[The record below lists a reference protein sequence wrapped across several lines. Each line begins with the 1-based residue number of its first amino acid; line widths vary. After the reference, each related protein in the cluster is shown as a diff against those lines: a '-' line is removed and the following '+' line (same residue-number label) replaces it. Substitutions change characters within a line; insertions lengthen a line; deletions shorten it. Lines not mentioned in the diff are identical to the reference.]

1 MIKTDNELLSYFPS
15 LEYCRLIDQQST
27 CVQDMLTNC
36 KNLRYFCCNSFS
48 KLSLSSACNNNL
60 QQLCVVSRGTDLDDN
75 FMYAVSAHGGLVHVA
90 FFVWSATSK
99 GITTLI
105 KNSPNL
111 LTFGLHEQ
119 KGSEERDSGSSGIRN
134 SLNLFFFTKREQVVH
149 EEHHLKSLGATLQ
162 KKFADRKLFTSG
174 LFALMRQERKD
185 DERVDFNE
193 WLQNTDLL
201 SLWPPEQF
209 VDLHIREV

>member
-1 MIKTDNELLSYFPS
+1 M
-15 LEYCRLIDQQST
+15 
-27 CVQDMLTNC
+27 
-36 KNLRYFCCNSFS
+36 
-48 KLSLSSACNNNL
+48 
-60 QQLCVVSRGTDLDDN
+60 
-75 FMYAVSAHGGLVHVA
+75 
-90 FFVWSATSK
+90 
-99 GITTLI
+99 
-105 KNSPNL
+105 
-111 LTFGLHEQ
+111 
-119 KGSEERDSGSSGIRN
+119 
-134 SLNLFFFTKREQVVH
+134 FFFTKCEQVVH

-185 DERVDFNE
+185 DKRVDFNE